1 MFNDLGVTGEKKTMN
16 TQELQVLL
24 QYAASTSP
32 SPMQASVP
40 WMPATGRLNISLL
53 NPQGAYCKQIII
65 AVPYGNTPDALFA
78 SMPSIAANNA
88 DWSLLTKEEDA
99 GGRLGVRSATPYAAF
114 TMVCRDEKLYK
125 ISGNQTFSIFGD
137 ISGQC
142 GSSTIQI
149 QETSSPDNQQ
159 EMQDRLYQFNC
170 VKGEPEF
177 YADNFITTAAD
188 QYTVPRSE
196 FQTGEKI
203 RFAWESNGTYFKL
216 YQKDGNLV
224 YQGTQ
229 TSCVLQEGVQNDTA
243 FVLVASMTGD
253 WDGDQPQ
260 AGYRSVYI
268 YRHLTVTVANPVLQP
283 SYLTVGES
291 AAFNGPAAFVQ
302 QAYFDEYAKFSGG
315 ANICGGLNVNSA
327 LYVNGNLTVIGET
340 VENSLNVQ
348 GKLTADSVTIQRS
361 LETRGTNIQ
370 IDLFD
375 QDMMHPICKGSR
387 FHTRYTADTDGFLIA
402 NIAYSEKPGPS
413 MAVCAVQIIG
423 FCYIEIAN
431 IPSNDSNTYSQ
442 QNSGMIPVKRGG
454 LVDISGDNFIPE
466 NNSEIEVL
474 WIPVGSAAQKKEPDG

>member
-1 MFNDLGVTGEKKTMN
+1 MKS
-16 TQELQVLL
+16 QELQVLL

-65 AVPYGNTPDALFA
+65 AVPYGNAADALFV

-99 GGRLGVRSATPYAAF
+99 GGRLGITSATPYAAF

-137 ISGQC
+137 ISGQR

-159 EMQDRLYQFNC
+159 EMQDRLYQFSC

-196 FQTGEKI
+196 FRKGEKI
-203 RFAWESNGTYFKL
+203 RFVWESNGTYFKL
-216 YQKDGNLV
+216 YQKDGKPV
-224 YQGTQ
+224 YQGAQ
-229 TSCVLQEGVQNDTA
+229 TSCTLQDGVQNDTA

-283 SYLTVGES
+283 SFLTVGE
-291 AAFNGPAAFVQ
+291 AATFNGPVGFYQEADFMEHAK
-302 QAYFDEYAKFSGG
+302 AKFNGG
-315 ANICGGLNVNSA
+315 ATISGGLNVNA
-327 LYVNGNLTVIGET
+327 WMYVNGNLTVIGET
-340 VENSLNVQ
+340 VENSLI
-348 GKLTADSVTIQRS
+348 ADSATIQRS
-361 LETRGTNIQ
+361 LETRGANIQ
-370 IDLFD
+370 IDLFH
-375 QDMMHPICKGSR
+375 QDMQTVCKGINPGAQ
-387 FHTRYTADTDGFLIA
+387 FKADADGFLVV
-402 NIAYSEKPGPS
+402 NIACSEKLGQS
-413 MAVCAVQIIG
+413 RARCTVQVKN
-423 FCYIEIAN
+423 FCYIEVTN
-431 IPSNDSNTYSQ
+431 TPSNDGSTYSGS
-442 QNSGMIPVKRGG
+442 NSGMIPVKRNQDVVITGKN
-454 LVDISGDNFIPE
+454 DITE

-474 WIPVGSAAQKKEPDG
+474 WVPVGDAAQKREPDG

>member
-1 MFNDLGVTGEKKTMN
+1 MK

-65 AVPYGNTPDALFA
+65 AVPYGNTADALFA

-88 DWSLLTKEEDA
+88 DWSLLTKEEEA
-99 GGRLGVRSATPYAAF
+99 GGRPGIRSATPYAAF

-125 ISGNQTFSIFGD
+125 ISGNQTFSISGD
-137 ISGQC
+137 IGGQC

-170 VKGEPEF
+170 VKAEPEF
-177 YADNFITTAAD
+177 YARNFITTAAD

-196 FQTGEKI
+196 FQKGEEI
-203 RFAWESNGTYFKL
+203 RFVWESNGTYFKI
-216 YQKDGNLV
+216 YQKDGKVV

-253 WDGDQPQ
+253 WDEDQPQ
-260 AGYRSVYI
+260 AGYQPVYI
-268 YRHLTVTVANPVLQP
+268 YRHLTVTVANPLLRP
-283 SYLTVGES
+283 SRLTVGELAMFS
-291 AAFNGPAAFVQ
+291 GPAAFVQ
-302 QAYFDEYAKFSGG
+302 KTEFKEHAKFSGG
-315 ANICGGLNVNSA
+315 ANISGGLNVNTS
-327 LYVNGNLTVIGET
+327 LYVNGNLTAIGAT
-340 VENSLNVQ
+340 VEDSLHVK
-348 GKLTADSVTIQRS
+348 GELTAASATIQHS
-361 LETRGTNIQ
+361 LETCGANIH
-370 IDLFD
+370 IDLFH
-375 QDMMHPICKGSR
+375 QDMQTVCKGINPSAE
-387 FHTRYTADTDGFLIA
+387 FKADTDGFLVA
-402 NIAYSEKPGPS
+402 NIGTSEKPGRS
-413 MAVCAVQIIG
+413 IAQCTVQVIN
-423 FCYIEIAN
+423 FCYIVITN
-431 IPSNDSNTYSQ
+431 IPGNDENTYSGS
-442 QNSGMIPVKRGG
+442 NSGMIPVKRDQNA
-454 LVDISGDNFIPE
+454 LISGRNYIAE

-474 WIPVGSAAQKKEPDG
+474 WIPVGDAAPKRKPKC

>member
-1 MFNDLGVTGEKKTMN
+1 MEI
-16 TQELQVLL
+16 QELQVLL

-53 NPQGAYCKQIII
+53 NPQGAYCKQIIV
-65 AVPYGNTPDALFA
+65 AVPYGNTPDSLFA

-99 GGRLGVRSATPYAAF
+99 GGRLGIRSATPYAAF

-177 YADNFITTAAD
+177 YANNFITTAAD

-196 FQTGEKI
+196 FQKGEKI

-216 YQKDGNLV
+216 YQKDGKVV

-253 WDGDQPQ
+253 WDEDQPQ

-283 SYLTVGES
+283 SFLTVGEWAVFS
-291 AAFNGPAAFVQ
+291 GPAAFVQ
-302 QAYFDEYAKFSGG
+302 KTEFKEHAKFSGG
-315 ANICGGLNVNSA
+315 ANISGGLNVNTS
-327 LYVNGNLTVIGET
+327 LYVNGNLTAIGAT
-340 VENSLNVQ
+340 VEDSLHVK
-348 GKLTADSVTIQRS
+348 GELTAASATIQHS
-361 LETRGTNIQ
+361 LETHGANIH
-370 IDLFD
+370 IDLFH
-375 QDMMHPICKGSR
+375 QDMHTVCKGPNP
-387 FHTRYTADTDGFLIA
+387 YAYYQADADGFLVV
-402 NIAYSEKPGPS
+402 NIACSEKPGQS
-413 MAVCAVQIIG
+413 IAQCTVQVIN
-423 FCYIEIAN
+423 FCYLVITN
-431 IPSNDSNTYSQ
+431 IPGNDENTYSGS
-442 QNSGMIPVKRGG
+442 NSGMIPVKRNQEVLITGRNY
-454 LVDISGDNFIPE
+454 ITE
-466 NNSEIEVL
+466 NKSEIEVL
-474 WIPVGSAAQKKEPDG
+474 WIPIGDAAPKREPRC